1 MENGKSWAQI
11 AQEHAVNVQNLA
23 QREQEERAVCM
34 SNHPAGK
41 GRNA

>member
-1 MENGKSWAQI
+1 METKTWAQI

-23 QREQEERAVCM
+23 QQEQERAECM
-34 SNHPAGK
+34 ANHPAGK